1 MSSEQGRS
9 GEPASKSASK
19 SKGWRLNVSWQRIPL
34 RFKSAGLGAIAALAI
49 GGFHEPGRWQS
60 LEQTGYDTLF
70 KLRGAV
76 ALDQRVKIIAI
87 DEASIKQLGRFPW
100 SRQYYTQLIDRLAK
114 AESSVVVFNL
124 ILSESSDKDSELARS
139 IEAQGRVV
147 LPLAWDSAGNPLLPT
162 AELQN
167 VAISLGS
174 VLKQVDSD
182 GVPRKILPI
191 VQGVP
196 DLAIAAIQTYNLVR
210 APVELPD
217 LQHPVWLN
225 WYAPVSQLP
234 QYSFADV
241 ISGKVP
247 LSTFKDKIVL
257 VGITATGFDP
267 LPTPFDRNPP
277 ASGIHLHAT
286 MIGNL
291 LQQNYLHSLPNEWKL
306 VLLLLAGSALS
317 WVIVQRKPR
326 VQFLIWAALCL
337 GWSIVAFSLFTL
349 GYLLPLFP
357 PIVLFSLITVATI
370 AYEYVK
376 AEAQLEAKGD
386 LLATMSHE
394 IRTPINAMLGMSE
407 LLIETNLQ
415 PQQREFVEIIH
426 SSSKALLTIIND
438 ILDFSK
444 IESGKLNL
452 EMQPFDLRACLES
465 AIDILASG
473 AAAKNIELAYSIDR
487 DTPIS
492 ILGDHSRLRQILVNL
507 LSNAVK
513 FTAVGEVILSVSS
526 SLTSESKR
534 QILFAVRDTGIGIP
548 PERMDRLFKSFSQ
561 VDAST
566 TRQYGG
572 TGLGLAISKKLS
584 ELMGGY
590 MWVESGGSVC
600 GIPAPDWKSDS
611 SHKSQG
617 ATFYFTLIAPP
628 HESIDSFNASI
639 VDRER
644 QAQFRGKRILVAVS
658 NHSNRQILDEYL
670 QNWGMQTTL
679 APDGAAVLACLQRD
693 ISQGEQFDLAIIDSC
708 FLDFGSINLAKMRE
722 ICGCESLR
730 SILLTT
736 ASAPRSESSNPANFD
751 AILYK
756 PIKPSRLYSAL
767 CDSLKILSAQPRSNS
782 IDKLADQI
790 PLKILLADDNRIN
803 QKVGVRILERL
814 GYLADVVSNGIEV
827 LQAWQTKD
835 YDVVLMDVQMP
846 EMDGLEATRQ
856 IRKLEL
862 NRQSAPIKIFAMT
875 ASELDRDREACRNA
889 GMDGYISK
897 PISIEDLVQALS
909 QCQQ

>member
-9 GEPASKSASK
+9 GEPASKS
-19 SKGWRLNVSWQRIPL
+19 KGWWFNISWQRIPL

-87 DEASIKQLGRFPW
+87 DEASIKRLGRFPW

-124 ILSESSDKDSELARS
+124 ILSETSDKDRELARS

-182 GVPRKILPI
+182 GLPRKILPI

-247 LSTFKDKIVL
+247 LGTFKDKIVL

-693 ISQGEQFDLAIIDSC
+693 ISQGGQFDLAIIDSC
-708 FLDFGSINLAKMRE
+708 FLDSGSINLVKMRE
-722 ICGCESLR
+722 ISGCESLR

-736 ASAPRSESSNPANFD
+736 VSATRSKSSNPANFD